1 MDSKIK
7 KRRLQDIL
15 IIILALAV
23 FILTL
28 IHWRAGNMEFIY
40 YGILTFIISI
50 PFIFFFYRKI
60 GISTPLLIGMSLLVI
75 VNLCAGGI
83 VKVGGVRLYDWIL
96 IKLFYIDSEF
106 TAIKFDQIVHAYG
119 GFICSMVIFR
129 FMKYFNKEIRFN
141 SSFFIFIAA
150 LAGFGAASFYE
161 VVEFVATFFKINGV
175 GGYHNTLLDM
185 ISNFIGALIS
195 IPILMRVER
204 RKKRGVNRN

>member
-1 MDSKIK
+1 MDSKLN
-7 KRRLQDIL
+7 KRKLQDIL
-15 IIILALAV
+15 VTLLALIV
-23 FILTL
+23 L
-28 IHWRAGNMEFIY
+28 IITSIHLKAGNTEFIY
-40 YGILTFIISI
+40 YGILTFTISI
-50 PFIFFFYRKI
+50 PFIFFFSRKI

-83 VKVGGVRLYDWIL
+83 VKIRGVRLYDWIP
-96 IKLFYIDSEF
+96 IKLFYISSEF

-119 GFICSMVIFR
+119 GFICSIVIFR
-129 FMKYFNKEIRFN
+129 LMKYFNEEIKFN

-204 RKKRGVNRN
+204 RKKKGVNRN